1 MYVIPYVEKYFEN
14 YDEYN
19 VGDIVEYS
27 NNGVDRWVV
36 VGKEYWCS
44 SSLVLIPE
52 TPIELVI
59 ESVDDNINEKA
70 NQIIESF
77 NHDVNSCGNYVDYF
91 GTDNLPNLI
100 PNFLNQQTEKII
112 FPQTNC
118 GYSKD
123 GNELKF
129 NCGSVPIYENGNFG
143 YTEVVYTEQGPK
155 TLGYRPVVTLKVKE
169 KLQDKDK
176 KEISSKIQVGDN
188 VKYEAKGYKN
198 WKVLSIDKDNN
209 TVDIISGGIAKNLTL
224 SGKEDWD
231 NYEDIIQKEVDEY
244 KNGAQSKKATTV
256 TSKDLKIL
264 KEIDKN
270 ILSRYWI
277 LSKSSNINY
286 KGTYPYQNEKIYYN
300 VESVYLKKLDN
311 YESYIDNIVIYVDII
326 YENAEGADSYFQP
339 QKDMYD
345 YINLSSYTA
354 GLRPVITL
362 RLDSVEKLPDEE
374 TKKIE
379 ESTEK
384 QERVLIREQES
395 KNKDYKGPSKV
406 DDSTSSTGNN
416 NEVKSNDNDSTKKDN
431 ITDNN
436 TSNVEKIVYKDK
448 PSTRYQLIIQYVI
461 IVLQLGVIIYLLLK
475 RKNN

>member
-1 MYVIPYVEKYFEN
+1 MYVIPYVGKYFEN
-14 YDEYN
+14 YNEYN

-36 VGKEYWCS
+36 AGKEVWNS

-59 ESVDDNINEKA
+59 ESADDNISEKA
-70 NQIIESF
+70 DQIIESF
-77 NHDVNSCGNYVDYF
+77 NNDVSNYGNYFNNF
-91 GTDNLPNLI
+91 GTDDLPNLI
-100 PNFLNQQTEKII
+100 PNFLNQQTERIWFYNWNCYNKENNTII
-112 FPQTNC
+112 
-118 GYSKD
+118 
-123 GNELKF
+123 F
-129 NCGSVPIYENGNFG
+129 NCGGNQPYYENGEFG
-143 YTEVVYTEQGPK
+143 NASGTIYTEKGPK

-169 KLQDKDK
+169 EIQDKDK
-176 KEISSKIQVGDN
+176 KEISSKLQVGDN

-198 WKVLSIDKDNN
+198 WKVLSIDNELG
-209 TVDIISGGIAKNLTL
+209 TVDIISGGIVKNLTL

-231 NYEDIIQKEVDEY
+231 NYEDIIQREVDEY
-244 KNGAQSKKATTV
+244 KNGEPAKKATTV

-362 RLDSVEKLPDEE
+362 KLDSVEKLPEEE

-384 QERVLIREQES
+384 QEKVFIKEQES

-406 DDSTSSTGNN
+406 DNSTSSTGNN
-416 NEVKSNDNDSTKKDN
+416 EVKTNDNDNTKKDN

-448 PSTRYQLIIQYVI
+448 QFYKYGFYILLVICLIETLMLIIPKI
-461 IVLQLGVIIYLLLK
+461 NK
-475 RKNN
+475 K